1 MQKNQTAAVDLCEV
15 VLAKFAG
22 DRLQHAKAFGKL
34 YGVIQQ
40 IGFEVDIGIPFD
52 LALKRNLERVK
63 KEPKTS

>member
-1 MQKNQTAAVDLCEV
+1 MQKNETMAAALCET

-40 IGFEVDIGIPFD
+40 VAHEVDVGIPFD
-52 LALKRNLERVK
+52 IALTRNLERVRK
-63 KEPKTS
+63 G